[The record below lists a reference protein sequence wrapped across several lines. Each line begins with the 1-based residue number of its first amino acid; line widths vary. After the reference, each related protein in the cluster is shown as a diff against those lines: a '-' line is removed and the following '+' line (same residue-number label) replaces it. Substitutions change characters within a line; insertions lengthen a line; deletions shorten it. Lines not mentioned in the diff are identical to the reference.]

1 MEIHT
6 RSLRRQTITKL
17 AATPLSPRRKRT
29 RTKLLDAGS
38 VLIIEKGILG
48 TSVGDICERA
58 DFSRGAFYSNFA
70 DMDHFIQT
78 LADNQWASIMI
89 AMNKAFSSEDIASA
103 RETSED
109 ATITAVGKLAQRIL
123 DALPLSR
130 DFYLLA
136 MELTIY
142 LARSEDK
149 DTPLREGANAFKEEL
164 GHALEVNIAAIGREY
179 ILPLDDTTEL
189 ILAAAERSMNLAL
202 SEGKTNLTEYLVR
215 VLPQLLVRLTRPI
228 IPTSE
233 PQA

>member
-89 AMNKAFSSEDIASA
+89 AMNKTFSSEDIASA

-123 DALPLSR
+123 DALR
-130 DFYLLA
+130 FLA
-136 MELTIY
+136 ISTC
-142 LARSEDK
+142 
-149 DTPLREGANAFKEEL
+149 LRWN
-164 GHALEVNIAAIGREY
+164 
-179 ILPLDDTTEL
+179 
-189 ILAAAERSMNLAL
+189 
-202 SEGKTNLTEYLVR
+202 
-215 VLPQLLVRLTRPI
+215 
-228 IPTSE
+228 
-233 PQA
+233 